1 MFTLASLFG
10 FVKIYQLLHTGINDP
25 GNEYEQIRSEFIQ
38 RSIQVYKNAA
48 GEITAP
54 NLDDTMSA
62 RLEGSSFTYVLIFG
76 FVVFMWICQQ
86 LFFGVAG
93 TYFVAQVIESY
104 EKHISKFP
112 MYHYKTKAKYNEEC
126 FQIMNIFKSQKP
138 YKVIFFTIDKELK
151 KEEDTMWLGIT
162 NAIKTFQ
169 IEMMNRKKTQ
179 DKKSDSVRDD
189 ISHQQKMTLEMVKDS
204 IEDQKKME
212 KKFDDLVHLMNQH
225 MKCCGN

>member
-1 MFTLASLFG
+1 
-10 FVKIYQLLHTGINDP
+10 
-25 GNEYEQIRSEFIQ
+25 
-38 RSIQVYKNAA
+38 
-48 GEITAP
+48 
-54 NLDDTMSA
+54 
-62 RLEGSSFTYVLIFG
+62 
-76 FVVFMWICQQ
+76 
-86 LFFGVAG
+86 
-93 TYFVAQVIESY
+93 
-104 EKHISKFP
+104 

>member
-1 MFTLASLFG
+1 MTMICYIANECFAYVMFIVVSLFG

-25 GNEYEQIRSEFIQ
+25 GDEYAQIRSEFIQ

-54 NLDDTMSA
+54 NLNDQMMA
-62 RLEGSSFTYVLIFG
+62 RLEGGTFTYVLIFG
-76 FVVFMWICQQ
+76 FVVFMWVCQQ

-93 TYFVAQVIESY
+93 TFFVAQVIESY
-104 EKHISKFP
+104 EKHYMKFP

-126 FQIMNIFKSQKP
+126 FQIMNIFQSQKP

-162 NAIKTFQ
+162 SAIQRFQ
-169 IEMMNRKKTQ
+169 VEMANKKAQQ
-179 DKKSDSVRDD
+179 DKLSNKVRDD
-189 ISHQQKMTLEMVKDS
+189 ISKQQ
-204 IEDQKKME
+204 
-212 KKFDDLVHLMNQH
+212 
-225 MKCCGN
+225 